1 MASLIAL
8 NVPLMAPLIA
18 QLILPNLASSPVI
31 SLHPLAVIGF
41 VTFLVNALQ
50 LLPIGRLDGGRV
62 ATAVLGGGQAGFVSG
77 LTLTLLG
84 FSTLFGGDNPI
95 LLFWG
100 LIIIFLQRQPE
111 LPCAD
116 DITGVDTTRT
126 VLAAVAGV
134 VTLLTLLPCPL
145 QSVAAPLGGF

>member
-100 LIIIFLQRQPE
+100 VGRIRAIYRYSETRALRRPHTRLHPDDE
-111 LPCAD
+111 L
-116 DITGVDTTRT
+116 
-126 VLAAVAGV
+126 
-134 VTLLTLLPCPL
+134 
-145 QSVAAPLGGF
+145 